1 MAPASVLRSSYTCAE
16 NVAILRLLHSVP
28 VPPSRNLMD
37 DRSIR
42 HDGYSLPFD
51 RERELVGVVAFLSSL
66 TDDSEHIPAVCV
78 EEKHA
83 PSSQGAQV
91 LLAVNRKSPYDGDGT
106 LALIRRGLQ
115 SIFAILGRVSD
126 GKPDTLDEATTAHR
140 STANRPGNLE
150 DDMFKA
156 IVSMCSPRIL
166 CRLRLIPN
174 ARKTSKQPFKTA
186 LENSIV
192 SVRQLQGKKGDGAN
206 AIAERFEES
215 AKHVIRLID
224 SWSSYRSNHRL
235 EELVLGVHQLS
246 RVEGLESLL
255 DKVPHRDMDPSSKRS
270 LVNIVRKVSRYREA
284 ARFLYWTAKRFPITR
299 RMEVVAVQLPEAAF
313 QKAPWTDYSPSLA
326 SALTRFESTQNQV
339 QLGSTCHL
347 LGTTEEEAAKKFE
360 KQTLETLKKAKI
372 HAEVQLLAYC
382 ELMPP
387 PANHPRVICSSKD
400 ACYLCNALLGLSKR
414 VHTPRCHGRL
424 YPGWRM
430 PALPALARMQEEL
443 NDCLSRRITI
453 SLAALLRTRNKTTYP
468 DPNESTLLTIALS
481 ATTTSTGMAKEEADE
496 KVSLS
501 SISDDGI
508 HSRCGSLVFRENQT
522 SAEDVVIKLSGDDVN
537 VADSSESRS
546 TLTSPVNAKSGI
558 ELMTPGRIQS
568 ATVESR
574 DAYRIFRAGLLE
586 IHVENPRATGQPA
599 SGSGVDEVICN
610 LECLTGEEAQKLREK
625 NPHAFI
631 DMEALRTGVE
641 LRVQCPDCFYIS
653 AKGSFLRLRCPRSNV
668 VDNET

>member
-1 MAPASVLRSSYTCAE
+1 
-16 NVAILRLLHSVP
+16 
-28 VPPSRNLMD
+28 
-37 DRSIR
+37 
-42 HDGYSLPFD
+42 
-51 RERELVGVVAFLSSL
+51 
-66 TDDSEHIPAVCV
+66 
-78 EEKHA
+78 
-83 PSSQGAQV
+83 
-91 LLAVNRKSPYDGDGT
+91 
-106 LALIRRGLQ
+106 
-115 SIFAILGRVSD
+115 
-126 GKPDTLDEATTAHR
+126 
-140 STANRPGNLE
+140 
-150 DDMFKA
+150 MFKA

-166 CRLRLIPN
+166 CRLRLVPN
-174 ARKTSKQPFKTA
+174 ARKSSKQPFKTA
-186 LENSIV
+186 LENFIV
-192 SVRQLQGKKGDGAN
+192 SVRQLQGRKGYETN
-206 AIAERFEES
+206 AIAEHFEES
-215 AKHVIRLID
+215 AKNVIRLVD

-255 DKVPHRDMDPSSKRS
+255 DKVPHRDMNPSSKRS
-270 LVNIVRKVSRYREA
+270 LFNVVRKVSRYREA
-284 ARFLYWTAKRFPITR
+284 ARFLYRTAKRFPITR
-299 RMEVVAVQLPEAAF
+299 HMDVVAVQLPEAAF
-313 QKAPWTDYSPSLA
+313 QKAPWKDYSPSLA
-326 SALTRFESTQNQV
+326 SALTRFESSQNQV

-347 LGTTEEEAAKKFE
+347 LGKTEEEAAKKFK
-360 KQTLETLKKAKI
+360 KQTLKTLKKAKI

-387 PANHPRVICSSKD
+387 MNRPRVICSSKD
-400 ACYLCNALLGLSKR
+400 ACYLCNTLLGLSKR

-443 NDCLSRRITI
+443 NDCLSRQITI

-481 ATTTSTGMAKEEADE
+481 ATTISTGMAKEDAGE

-501 SISDDGI
+501 SMSDVAI
-508 HSRCGSLVFRENQT
+508 HSGCGSLVFRENQT
-522 SAEDVVIKLSGDDVN
+522 SAGDVVMKHSGDDVS
-537 VADSSESRS
+537 VADSSKSRS
-546 TLTSPVNAKSGI
+546 TLASPADAKSGI

-568 ATVESR
+568 VAVESR

-599 SGSGVDEVICN
+599 SGLGVDEVMCN
-610 LECLTGEEAQKLREK
+610 LEWLTGEEAQKLREK
-625 NPHAFI
+625 NPHGFI
-631 DMEALRTGVE
+631 DIEALRTGVE